1 MTFTNDGV
9 VVAFISDERS
19 PAVSLAR
26 VFPSISS
33 ADHVGGDLSWSVDIG
48 GCAALDIGH
57 CVDINLDAN
66 VGRMYLVIINYDW
79 CMYIHLLQDIWLGAS

>member
-1 MTFTNDGV
+1 M
-9 VVAFISDERS
+9 
-19 PAVSLAR
+19 
-26 VFPSISS
+26 
-33 ADHVGGDLSWSVDIG
+33 SWSVDIG